1 MSKGRDF
8 LLQESKKIL
17 ELWSKAETL
26 ELDAIEKLAERV
38 KSTFKSNGI
47 LAFAG
52 NGGSAAEANHLAAE
66 FIGRC
71 VVDHRPLRALSL
83 SENNSILTALVNDY
97 GADQLFA
104 RQVEA
109 LLNPESILIGLS
121 TSGTSPNV
129 LAGLAKAKELGAYT
143 IMWTGA
149 KQKENL
155 SYVDEIWRVPS
166 LSTPRIQ
173 EVHLAWGHLLAEVI
187 EQTL

>member
-8 LLQESKKIL
+8 LLQESKKIV

-38 KSTFKSNGI
+38 KSTFQSNGI

-71 VVDHRPLRALSL
+71 VVDHRPLRAISL

-129 LAGLAKAKELGAYT
+129 LAGLAKAKQLGAYT